1 MRNNIDECLPAQ
13 VEFNTREMVL
23 DYVGEG
29 QELIPRLTTI
39 YDIAKKTGYSPTT
52 VSKVFNNYPDV
63 REKTRVK
70 ILETAKEMGY
80 LPNANARSLTTKRSW
95 TIGILF
101 VEATGAGIR
110 HPYFGAVIESFK
122 KISVSKGYDLMFIS
136 KDVGGRRSS
145 YVEHCKIR
153 GVDGVVVIL
162 SSNDDP
168 DFQEL
173 LDSGIPCVILDSSPE
188 HVHSV
193 YSDNIGGSML
203 AIRYLHSLGHRSIA
217 HISGGL
223 NTFAG
228 EQRQHGY
235 ETALRELD
243 LNLREE
249 YITGSDFYS
258 TESGYEA
265 MKRLL
270 ALADRPTA
278 VYAAGDLLALGA
290 IRAVLDH
297 GLSVPG
303 DVSVIGF
310 DDIEM
315 SRYITPALTTVRQ
328 DTEQL
333 GKVAAEILLSSIEE
347 RDTAVK
353 SVMLPVELMI
363 RESCRPVT

>member
-1 MRNNIDECLPAQ
+1 MPAK
-13 VEFNTREMVL
+13 V
-23 DYVGEG
+23 
-29 QELIPRLTTI
+29 QELILRLTTI

-122 KISVSKGYDLMFIS
+122 KIAVSKGYDLMFIS

-162 SSNDDP
+162 SSSDDP

-188 HVHSV
+188 KAHSV
-193 YSDNIGGSML
+193 CSDNIEGSL
-203 AIRYLHSLGHRSIA
+203 QALRYLHSLGHRSIA

-228 EQRQHGY
+228 EQRQQGY
-235 ETALRELD
+235 EQALRELG
-243 LNLREE
+243 LTFRKE
-249 YITGSDFYS
+249 YITSSDFFS
-258 TESGYEA
+258 MESGYDA
-265 MKRLL
+265 MNGLL
-270 ALADRPTA
+270 TLPDPPTA
-278 VYAAGDLLALGA
+278 VFAAGDLLALGA
-290 IRAVLDH
+290 IRAVQDR
-297 GLSVPG
+297 GLNVPG
-303 DVSVIGF
+303 DVSIVGF

-315 SRYITPALTTVRQ
+315 SRYITPALTTIRQ
-328 DTEQL
+328 HTEQL
-333 GKVAAEILLSSIEE
+333 GAVAAEILTSSIEE
-347 RDTAVK
+347 QDTAVK
-353 SVMLPVELMI
+353 SVMLPVELII
-363 RESCRPVT
+363 RDSCRPVT